1 MIALTLLTYF
11 SIDSVNTKSTLE
23 GNVLENEAYTI
34 SMVNRLKQYGEY
46 ENDADII
53 KSVFTEQH
61 HIMKNKQTN
70 KQKNS
75 PKSTELIRKLASGDN
90 SKSVIL

>member
-1 MIALTLLTYF
+1 MLHMVQASLLQF
-11 SIDSVNTKSTLE
+11 NISI
-23 GNVLENEAYTI
+23 
-34 SMVNRLKQYGEY
+34 LK
-46 ENDADII
+46 
-53 KSVFTEQH
+53 H
-61 HIMKNKQTN
+61 HIMQNKQTN